1 MTAQQQMKRAWV
13 FGWLAAFTS
22 VVVLIAAQ
30 VNPST
35 SLTLTLILTSF
46 ASAFNFRWYARLKK
60 GLRLMKNVRSNTTL
74 AA

>member
-22 VVVLIAAQ
+22 VVAQ